1 VRRRTAA
8 IVVLVVAPLLLV
20 TCGGSSDEPL
30 TRSQYEQQLQT
41 TMDDLE
47 AAYGDAGAATTGGG
61 GAKGG
66 RRSVAQIVDELR
78 TSQVALRDAG
88 NRLDEI
94 TPPEDLAATHDQLVA
109 GVRDMADAVDLLIKA
124 QEAAEQDPAQA
135 KQYARQFGADDSFE
149 RVQAAAA
156 KLADAGVD
164 AGL

>member
-1 VRRRTAA
+1 MRRRAAA
-8 IVVLVVAPLLLV
+8 IVVLVLAPLVLAA
-20 TCGGSSDEPL
+20 CGGASDEPL
-30 TRSQYEQQLQT
+30 TKSAYEQKLQS

-47 AAYGDAGAATTGGG
+47 AAYGEAGAATSGGG
-61 GAKGG
+61 GAKGE
-66 RRSVAQIVDELR
+66 RSVAQIVAELR

-94 TPPEDLAATHDQLVA
+94 TPPADLAATHDQLVA

-124 QEAAEQDPAQA
+124 QETAEQDPAKA

>member
-1 VRRRTAA
+1 MVAA
-8 IVVLVVAPLLLV
+8 SLLLV

-30 TRSQYEQQLQT
+30 TKSQYEQKLQS

-47 AAYGDAGAATTGGG
+47 AAYGDAGAATSGGG
-61 GAKGG
+61 GKSE
-66 RRSVAQIVDELR
+66 RSVSQIVDELR

-94 TPPEDLAATHDQLVA
+94 IPPEDLAATHDQLVA

-149 RVQAAAA
+149 QVQAAAA